1 MLLCRHG
8 VGTYQEMSSYAT
20 CQGTL
25 SQSSQL
31 AEPVW
36 TDPGIK
42 NGTSVCNLIFT
53 SKKSVDGEW
62 IVELL
67 PKSSHTRKKPPPKST
82 TIYIHVKLVIP
93 LLLFLSSSVPG
104 WASMTGGSLVHGY
117 QVGHKYATRSKG
129 SKAYQKFLIGA
140 SHTTLASVFL
150 WVFVLSLHSMYPG
163 KHPSMVHFM
172 RKKRRV
178 LSSAGFHCIQES
190 QTLPNTQTSLLFI
203 LWQCP
208 MVHF

>member
-1 MLLCRHG
+1 
-8 VGTYQEMSSYAT
+8 
-20 CQGTL
+20 
-25 SQSSQL
+25 
-31 AEPVW
+31 
-36 TDPGIK
+36 
-42 NGTSVCNLIFT
+42 
-53 SKKSVDGEW
+53 
-62 IVELL
+62 
-67 PKSSHTRKKPPPKST
+67 
-82 TIYIHVKLVIP
+82 
-93 LLLFLSSSVPG
+93 
-104 WASMTGGSLVHGY
+104 MTGGSLVHGY

-208 MVHF
+208 MVHFQCVQLSAQPFEFRIVTCHITVHVEQIFDCLCIQTLLHVYVSTLYVCVVCDQLYSLPCGQSV